1 MRMILIYKQNYV
13 CGLTSE
19 KVVAVLADS
28 CIMITST
35 RDRETGMNASH
46 VIGLL
51 FLGLAIATLFTREP
65 LAALPVAAIGILLMF
80 GNTEKPI

>member
-1 MRMILIYKQNYV
+1 M

-19 KVVAVLADS
+19 KVVAVLAGS

-35 RDRETGMNASH
+35 RGRETVMNASH

-51 FLGLAIATLFTREP
+51 FLAMALATLFSREP
-65 LAALPVAAIGILLMF
+65 LAAIPVAAIGILLMF
-80 GNTEKPI
+80 GNTKRPV